1 MTKIGTE
8 EEAEMDRVK
17 NTKSWRYW
25 LLGVAAAAAALAGG
39 QAQAQVQPGTQIIPT
54 LTCENTPGYFQYGYQ
69 WQPQR
74 SQLLQQ
80 QHADDSPIDRKS
92 AGIKL

>member
-54 LTCENTPGYFQYGYQ
+54 LTC
-69 WQPQR
+69 
-74 SQLLQQ
+74 
-80 QHADDSPIDRKS
+80 
-92 AGIKL
+92 

>member
-39 QAQAQVQPGTQIIPT
+39 AGTGT
-54 LTCENTPGYFQYGYQ
+54 GAARDTDH
-69 WQPQR
+69 
-74 SQLLQQ
+74 S
-80 QHADDSPIDRKS
+80 HID
-92 AGIKL
+92 L